1 MGCGYSCYN
10 HLMQEKYIK
19 ARKLRKNMTNQE
31 KTLWYYLRK
40 RFINNYRFRR
50 QYPIGNYIVDFVCR
64 KKNLII
70 ELDGGQHNQNLI
82 KDLDIVRTQYLESRG
97 FKVIRFWNNDIDT
110 NIEGVLNE
118 IIRQLNC

>member
-10 HLMQEKYIK
+10 HLMQKI
-19 ARKLRKNMTNQE
+19 
-31 KTLWYYLRK
+31 
-40 RFINNYRFRR
+40 
-50 QYPIGNYIVDFVCR
+50 
-64 KKNLII
+64 
-70 ELDGGQHNQNLI
+70 QNLI

-110 NIEGVLNE
+110 NIEGGLNE

>member
-1 MGCGYSCYN
+1 
-10 HLMQEKYIK
+10 MQEKYIK

-50 QYPIGNYIVDFVCR
+50 QYPVGNYIVDFVCR

-110 NIEGVLNE
+110 NLEGVLNE